1 MVYYS
6 HRKHLLHI
14 ERAEDDGF
22 LENIN
27 GLQVVKRG
35 DLLACDE
42 FGNRFV
48 LEEDYF
54 YDSYVPV
61 KKMRVTQT
69 TRKSPFE
76 LAAIEEGYNCLNS
89 SFESDEYING
99 TGNNKN

>member
-22 LENIN
+22 LESIN
-27 GLQVVKRG
+27 GLQVIKRG
-35 DLLACDE
+35 DMLACDE

-54 YDSYVPV
+54 YDNYVPV

-69 TRKSPFE
+69 KRKSPFE
-76 LAAIEEGYNCLNS
+76 IENAYIEMGKLVEQSNEEGQN
-89 SFESDEYING
+89 YIFDI
-99 TGNNKN
+99 KK